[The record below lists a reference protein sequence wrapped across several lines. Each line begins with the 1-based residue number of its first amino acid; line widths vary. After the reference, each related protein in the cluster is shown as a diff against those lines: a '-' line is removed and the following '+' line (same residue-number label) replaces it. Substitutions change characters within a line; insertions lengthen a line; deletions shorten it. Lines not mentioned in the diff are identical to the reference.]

1 MIYQTELTSV
11 SSDTPGQTVR
21 SVVCVSGCPGS
32 VSTGSQASS
41 EKSGPASADARALR
55 ESALQ
60 VDKRSGSPGAG
71 PSSSPK
77 HQTLTLG
84 AKSRSSSEPQALTD
98 GVRLGTSAPRRKA
111 IAGKV
116 KVAGA
121 WVHATELKN
130 PVASRPS
137 AKATS
142 TCKKTGSGDRKP
154 KGQDDLI
161 KTFNRFG
168 SLEDDTSME
177 VEASQTSLP
186 SSLLR
191 STSSLKCPRGHTFT
205 WWGC

>member
-1 MIYQTELTSV
+1 MVKSVVCQTDLKWL
-11 SSDTPGQTVR
+11 SSDTPVQTVH
-21 SVVCVSGCPGS
+21 SVVLVSGGPRS
-32 VSTGSQASS
+32 VSTGTQASS
-41 EKSGPASADARALR
+41 GKSGPALADARALC
-55 ESALQ
+55 ESALKA
-60 VDKRSGSPGAG
+60 DNSFGSPGAG
-71 PSSSPK
+71 SSAYPK
-77 HQTLTLG
+77 HQTLALG
-84 AKSRSSSEPQALTD
+84 AGSGSSSEPRVPTD
-98 GVRLGTSAPRRKA
+98 GARSRTSAPRRKA

-186 SSLLR
+186 SSLSG
-191 STSSLKCPRGHTFT
+191 STSSLK
-205 WWGC
+205 